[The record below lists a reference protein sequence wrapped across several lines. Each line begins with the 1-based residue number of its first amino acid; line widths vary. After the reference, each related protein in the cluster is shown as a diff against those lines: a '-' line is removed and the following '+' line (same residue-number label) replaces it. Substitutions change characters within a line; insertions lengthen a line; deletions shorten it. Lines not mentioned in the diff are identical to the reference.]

1 MTFSTSPPIQ
11 RRPRVKGEDIASR
24 PISNHT
30 KMTSFL
36 IKPALL
42 AILCCQIFQGEELKA
57 IFFFK
62 RVCGFIVLK
71 LQYREFAFSSTFRK

>member
-1 MTFSTSPPIQ
+1 MTFSSRPRIQ

-24 PISNHT
+24 PIPNHT
-30 KMTSFL
+30 KMTSLL

-57 IFFFK
+57 KIFFSNA
-62 RVCGFIVLK
+62 
-71 LQYREFAFSSTFRK
+71 FADSSF